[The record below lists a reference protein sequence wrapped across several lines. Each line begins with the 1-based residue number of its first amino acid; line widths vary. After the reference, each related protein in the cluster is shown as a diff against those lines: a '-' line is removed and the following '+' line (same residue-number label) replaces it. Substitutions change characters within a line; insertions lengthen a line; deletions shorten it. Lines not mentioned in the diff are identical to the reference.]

1 MQLARLGGS
10 DGSELPFLFPGFPVW
25 DHTIGGYQVI
35 KKWLSYR
42 EKVARQGF
50 TPDEVRHVTEMARR
64 FKALIALQLHWMRT
78 TETELK
84 RPVPGQSNRGGFSI

>member
-1 MQLARLGGS
+1 MKLARLGGS

-35 KKWLSYR
+35 KKWLSYL
-42 EKVARQGF
+42 EKDLLGRGF

-64 FKALIALQLHWMRT
+64 FKALIALQPALDENYRNGIKATYPWP
-78 TETELK
+78 K
-84 RPVPGQSNRGGFSI
+84 